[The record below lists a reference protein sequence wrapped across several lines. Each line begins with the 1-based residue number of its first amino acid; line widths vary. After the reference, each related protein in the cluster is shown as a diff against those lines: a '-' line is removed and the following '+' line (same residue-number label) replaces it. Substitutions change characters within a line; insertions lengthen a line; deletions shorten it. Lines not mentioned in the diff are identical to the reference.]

1 MAPRYTDV
9 EPGAASTGPPAFA
22 VRPLEVRALAGGF
35 ENIFRTLQSL
45 PGVTGTEE
53 LGSRIAVRGGS
64 PDQNLT
70 VMDGIEIRRYAV
82 LAA

>member
-1 MAPRYTDV
+1 MLRF
-9 EPGAASTGPPAFA
+9 GRSIA
-22 VRPLEVRALAGGF
+22 VIIAVTLPSAGVEVRALAGGF

-45 PGVTGTEE
+45 PGVTGTAE